1 MASIPQLRKDI
12 NDLQEKLRTAQYR
25 IAELESKPPVMVKEY
40 VQSPPEV
47 RIVYRDKV
55 VEVPGPERVVVKEVQ
70 VPGPE
75 RVIVKEVPGPERVIV
90 KEVPGPERIVYRR
103 KVVVKEGPERIVYRD
118 KVVEVPSP
126 PEVIYRDKVVE
137 VIGPERIVNVE
148 VPGPERIVNDPAQA
162 EMIRQLQAKL
172 RSLNADIL

>member
-12 NDLQEKLRTAQYR
+12 NDLQEKLRTAQSR
-25 IAELESKPPVMVKEY
+25 IAELEAKPPVVVKDY

-75 RVIVKEVPGPERVIV
+75 RVVKVEVQ
-90 KEVPGPERIVYRR
+90 GPERIVA
-103 KVVVKEGPERIVYRD
+103 
-118 KVVEVPSP
+118 
-126 PEVIYRDKVVE
+126 
-137 VIGPERIVNVE
+137 
-148 VPGPERIVNDPAQA
+148 DPAQA
-162 EMIRQLQAKL
+162 EMIRKLQAKL